1 MEIGTPPGYPYIWRV
16 YRYVYVVYHT
26 TYGNGGTLGVTIFM
40 GETEC
45 ILELGVPEVG
55 KARSIYTGVIPVRDL

>member
-1 MEIGTPPGYPYIWRV
+1 
-16 YRYVYVVYHT
+16 
-26 TYGNGGTLGVTIFM
+26 M